1 MNPLQLILLGLST
14 GAVLGLVLLAGA
26 AAFLPF
32 VRARRIG
39 LAGAIGAAIAFTL
52 TALVQGPFYT
62 GAKTLSELAE
72 PLGLA
77 ILVAAA
83 AAGLCA
89 LMILRAGRGQQ

>member
-1 MNPLQLILLGLST
+1 MNPLQLILLGLAV
-14 GAVLGLVLLAGA
+14 GAVLGLVLLTGA

-32 VRARRIG
+32 TRARRVG

-52 TALVQGPFYT
+52 TALVQGPFYSD
-62 GAKTLSELAE
+62 AKTLAELAA

-77 ILVAAA
+77 LLVAAG

-89 LMILRAGRGQQ
+89 LMILRAGTK